1 MGWIVL
7 LAEDVLGL
15 EPMSVAIF
23 CRSALGSSSAI
34 DQRSSTI
41 GPEPAQG
48 SQTSGT
54 QRMSAATVLAGA
66 LLLLGNPVGALA
78 SPTPISVVREVMS
91 SGPGTVPRS
100 VRSVPSLQMPVAR
113 GDGYARR
120 TLGVTTGRGNVVTVR
135 LRLDASLQP
144 TLPLPDEAA
153 DRACDCDRSAD
164 DGAPRARTRSSS

>member
-1 MGWIVL
+1 VGWIVL

-120 TLGVTTGRGNVVTVR
+120 TFGVTTRRGQCRHRSAPTGRESATHSSASGRSSGSSLR
-135 LRLDASLQP
+135 LRSK
-144 TLPLPDEAA
+144 
-153 DRACDCDRSAD
+153 R
-164 DGAPRARTRSSS
+164 